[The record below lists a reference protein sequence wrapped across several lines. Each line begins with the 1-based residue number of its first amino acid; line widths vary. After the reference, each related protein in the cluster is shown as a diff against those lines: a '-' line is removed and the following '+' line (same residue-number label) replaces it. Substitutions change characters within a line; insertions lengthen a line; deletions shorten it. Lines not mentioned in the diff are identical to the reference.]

1 MVYMNERPDLSVVIL
16 SYNNSDILRK
26 TLQSVLRSVTGYR
39 FEVIVVDNDSP
50 DHSADMVEA
59 EFGREVKLIRNK
71 NNGFSA
77 GNNVGLKHA
86 RGRYILF
93 LNPDTEV
100 DTNVFQECVALMDER
115 KDIGMLGC
123 KLIKGDGKPDHAA
136 KRTFPNPWNSF
147 LYFLHLSR
155 FLPKSQLYDAG
166 NFSADE
172 EGETDS
178 LSGAFMMTR
187 SEVVDKV
194 GGWDEDFFM
203 YGEDIEYCYRVKQAG
218 WKVYYYPKVVTIHYK
233 GQSSK
238 RVSNFSLYHFHK
250 AMWIFYKKHYAKKY
264 PFFMNWL
271 VYAGIWTRYWML
283 RARNAM
289 IKDPYVSK

>member
-1 MVYMNERPDLSVVIL
+1 MDLSVIIL
-16 SYNNSDILRK
+16 SYNNSDMLRK
-26 TLQSVLRSVTGYR
+26 TLQSVLRSVTGYK

-50 DHSADMVEA
+50 DRSADMVEA
-59 EFGREVKLIRNK
+59 EFGRDVRLIRNK

-77 GNNVGLKHA
+77 GNNVGLKQA

-136 KRTFPNPWNSF
+136 KRRFPNPWNSF

-155 FLPKSQLYDAG
+155 FLPKGQSYDTG

-187 SEVVDKV
+187 REVVDKV

-203 YGEDIEYCYRVKQAG
+203 YGEDIEYCYRVKSAG

-250 AMWIFYKKHYAKKY
+250 AMWIFYKKHYAKNY

-271 VYAGIWTRYWML
+271 VYLGIWARYWML
-283 RARNAM
+283 RARNSM